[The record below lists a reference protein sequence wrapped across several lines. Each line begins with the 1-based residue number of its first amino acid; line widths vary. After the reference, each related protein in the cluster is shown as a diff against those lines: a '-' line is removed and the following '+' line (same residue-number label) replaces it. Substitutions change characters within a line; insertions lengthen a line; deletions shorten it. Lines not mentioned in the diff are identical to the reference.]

1 MQRQRGVQGRDSEAG
16 AVHRQ
21 PEVLVRER
29 AGMSI
34 SHQERSHQDPVR
46 WSIYHIHNANAIQD
60 MIIQCDRLGANMELQ
75 QITCQEPMGATG
87 MRCFLSLR

>member
-29 AGMSI
+29 ARLSI
-34 SHQERSHQDPVR
+34 RHQEGSHQDTVR
-46 WSIYHIHNANAIQD
+46 WSFGQSTQLLWKGKPFRTTMDDCFPIFPWSDIASI
-60 MIIQCDRLGANMELQ
+60 LQ
-75 QITCQEPMGATG
+75 NTCNVIFMK
-87 MRCFLSLR
+87 